1 MTFYLSTFYEPDHP
15 KGHVGLDREPF
26 ANLKAVIDFV
36 ELNCVRCRPGHES
49 ANVRFSTE
57 FQNGE
62 IWFMSWHRPTVT
74 RVSSASRGQLARVKN
89 FNILYDVTDNVCEI
103 HIESAERAGVAWD
116 EEAIEGNNPKPLSLS
131 QTDIYMGV
139 GVSGVA
145 QCCG

>member
-15 KGHVGLDREPF
+15 KGHVGLDRKPF
-26 ANLKAVIDFV
+26 ANLKTVIDFI

-74 RVSSASRGQLARVKN
+74 PDLYSLYTKSIAQQKERDQLAHIKN
-89 FNILYDVTDNVCEI
+89 FNVLYDLTDNMWAI
-103 HIESAERAGVAWD
+103 HIESAERACGAWN
-116 EEAIEGNNPKPLSLS
+116 EEYFEGNKPKPLRAAS
-131 QTDIYMGV
+131 
-139 GVSGVA
+139 
-145 QCCG
+145 